1 MPRRVL
7 GVLFSLLLVALPGFA
22 ADRNVQAV
30 GILQLGGEQI
40 EVLSWSWG
48 MTQTATGTDG
58 GGGGGA
64 GKVQMQDFHF
74 TKPVDKASMML
85 FDACAKG
92 QHFPNATLTVRKA
105 GGGQQEYMTFK
116 MTDVLVSSYQTGG
129 SSSDIVNESISFNF
143 SRMELMV
150 PRGR

>member
-1 MPRRVL
+1 MPTRVL
-7 GVLFSLLLVALPGFA
+7 GVLFSLLLAALPTFA
-22 ADRNVQAV
+22 ADRNIQAV
-30 GILQLGGEQI
+30 GILHLGGEQI

-48 MTQTATGTDG
+48 MTQTASSTG

-74 TKPVDKASMML
+74 TKPVDKASLML
-85 FDACAKG
+85 FDACMKG
-92 QHFPNATLTVRKA
+92 QHFPEATLTVRKA

-129 SSSDIVNESISFNF
+129 STSDIVNESFSFNF
-143 SRMELMV
+143 SRIELMV